1 MIIGDFVYIYLFDLE
16 KSIVN
21 MKQLREDRFG
31 KIIDIKEIESRI
43 SDNVFLYS
51 IQLKNGSIINYR
63 TDNVVTNI
71 ISLQELI
78 ELIGKANISSEK
90 RRMILEQINGF
101 VF

>member
-1 MIIGDFVYIYLFDLE
+1 MNIGDFVYIYLFDLE

-31 KIIDIKEIESRI
+31 KIIDIKEIESKI

-90 RRMILEQINGF
+90 RGMILEQINGF